1 MEGDLTLPQ
10 FPGRIF
16 QAHVTNTAGMIDPT
30 SRSLQT
36 ELQIPNES
44 GELLPGAY
52 VQVTFKF
59 ADDSPL
65 LTIPEKTLIFQRQGA
80 AVGVVNPDG
89 KVEIRKITINE
100 DFGTKLEISHGL
112 SVSDQV
118 ILKSL

>member
-16 QAHVTNTAGMIDPT
+16 QAHVTNTAEAVDPT

-52 VQVTFKF
+52 VEVTFKF
-59 ADDSPL
+59 TDDSPF
-65 LTIPEKTLIFQRQGA
+65 LTIPENTLLFQREGA
-80 AVGVVNPDG
+80 AVGVVHPDG
-89 KVEIRKITINE
+89 KVEIRKITIN
-100 DFGTKLEISHGL
+100 
-112 SVSDQV
+112 
-118 ILKSL
+118 